1 MDLPSGSISHAV
13 SPVARVLPDLRVGGG
28 RGRPVRELWVVLRTL
43 ASHTDDHRVRSVVPT
58 HRMSTRRKPV
68 KQCLNT
74 RSSPTFFGT

>member
-43 ASHTDDHRVRSVVPT
+43 TTTEYGRLLP
-58 HRMSTRRKPV
+58 PIE
-68 KQCLNT
+68 CLRGAN
-74 RSSPTFFGT
+74 P